1 MALPPYQAP
10 EYPMNAAGQRALHN
24 MLQSHNHRKLEEHLR
39 QAALALN
46 SNVLQINERL
56 TDRKGRD
63 LKRRQKH
70 PDSLTE
76 VDEQRARHLDDFD
89 TRVTAMTKRM
99 EETVRKTIDAQ
110 HVAGL
115 LQDSVEHVE
124 AQAAANA
131 TASQRLTQTQRRRG
145 DGDDDEMTEYDPTL
159 PGETQQVQ
167 AIVPKDIFQQRLQA
181 QKDKYQSLSHPIR
194 YSEHNDYISFKKSVY
209 DGQYLD
215 GKGPGVPDPSRWFT
229 STGAP
234 APGITEARGDDSDD
248 DIAIAGERINL
259 QSDPSLVHK
268 IRRIQKRRREMA
280 DDSDDEDADHS
291 HAQIIPSDNGD
302 GFEDVDEP
310 ASQRVVPKMERMSG
324 LVRSSN
330 VESSRDS
337 MGLDGTMESTIVDL
351 GSESDEE

>member
-1 MALPPYQAP
+1 MALPTYQAP

-63 LKRRQKH
+63 LKRKQKH

-167 AIVPKDIFQQRLQA
+167 AIVPKNIFQQRLQA

-248 DIAIAGERINL
+248 DIAIAGERISTKCPLTL
-259 QSDPSLVHK
+259 QELKDPLTSTKCPHTFE
-268 IRRIQKRRREMA
+268 RYAIQSYLPPR
-280 DDSDDEDADHS
+280 H
-291 HAQIIPSDNGD
+291 
-302 GFEDVDEP
+302 DV
-310 ASQRVVPKMERMSG
+310 G
-324 LVRSSN
+324 SS
-330 VESSRDS
+330 
-337 MGLDGTMESTIVDL
+337 
-351 GSESDEE
+351 